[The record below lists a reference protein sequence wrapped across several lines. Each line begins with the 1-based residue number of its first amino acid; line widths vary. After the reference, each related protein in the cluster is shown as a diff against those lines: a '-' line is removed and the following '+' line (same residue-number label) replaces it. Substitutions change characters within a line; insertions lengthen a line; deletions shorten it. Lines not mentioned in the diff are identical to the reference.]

1 MCVVED
7 GKCDMSANQS
17 YPTLRDYLMN
27 STPDFIQVVP
37 SHWLERGSPRHDLQL
52 SLSILLLFICVTGNA
67 TQILVVIAFSRYDL
81 SYIPTGKSL

>member
-37 SHWLERGSPRHDLQL
+37 SHWLERDSPRPDLQL
-52 SLSILLLFICVTGNA
+52 SLSILLLFICVIGNA
-67 TQILVVIAFSRYDL
+67 SQILVVIAFNR
-81 SYIPTGKSL
+81 

>member
-1 MCVVED
+1 MCLVED
-7 GKCDMSANQS
+7 GKCNISAMHDYQ
-17 YPTLRDYLMN
+17 TMRDYLMN
-27 STPDFIQVVP
+27 TTPDFIQVVP